1 MSIFRMLKVTEQINR
16 GHRPTRTPGRTE
28 AAPPPAGG
36 TSYQTGTAPSG
47 GPLPAEAQ
55 IMLRVM
61 GEDLD
66 AALALVRGMSQQ
78 DRDIYGFYLAQC
90 MELIYRVDGA

>member
-1 MSIFRMLKVTEQINR
+1 MSLLRLL
-16 GHRPTRTPGRTE
+16 H
-28 AAPPPAGG
+28 APRRRASRLAMGTPPAGPAG
-36 TSYQTGTAPSG
+36 ASTSYQTGTAPSG

-55 IMLRVM
+55 ILLRVM

-66 AALALVRGMSQQ
+66 TALALVRGMSQQ

-90 MELIYRVDGA
+90 MELIYRVGGV